1 MWPSPLLADFDFT
14 GRPLLFSR
22 ELPSTAFPAVCGW
35 RLRTRLRP
43 SPPPRP
49 PADEKS
55 KVTCLQLD
63 LGTRLRRVHSSS
75 LLGPS
80 QRHKASSC
88 SRPGRLACTPSA
100 QLGTSDRRGACN
112 VSSLAVVEHMMYNAH
127 MSWCSKRRGPRR
139 NRSPSMRCKQRT
151 RRPHLPNVQRLSG
164 VVRYSLRN
172 MLPLPLPHSRPPD
185 TGDDHGAVARL
196 DLWGNGCSRS
206 LDLSEPAN
214 SLAQPWQKT
223 ISSPSRVLIC
233 KAAAC
238 ASHSETLRA
247 FLPAVLPRF
256 SAPRISARLSHEHH
270 LG

>member
-1 MWPSPLLADFDFT
+1 MP
-14 GRPLLFSR
+14 
-22 ELPSTAFPAVCGW
+22 
-35 RLRTRLRP
+35 
-43 SPPPRP
+43 
-49 PADEKS
+49 
-55 KVTCLQLD
+55 TC
-63 LGTRLRRVHSSS
+63 
-75 LLGPS
+75 
-80 QRHKASSC
+80 
-88 SRPGRLACTPSA
+88 
-100 QLGTSDRRGACN
+100 RGAPSGEALDGIVAQACDASNVRDVRICPTCN
-112 VSSLAVVEHMMYNAH
+112 
-127 MSWCSKRRGPRR
+127 
-139 NRSPSMRCKQRT
+139 T
-151 RRPHLPNVQRLSG
+151 G
-164 VVRYSLRN
+164 VVRYSLGN
-172 MLPLPLPHSRPPD
+172 MLPLPHSRPPD

-256 SAPRISARLSHEHH
+256 GAPRISARLSHEPH